1 MHRTNRHSALVAHY
15 TFLSL
20 FPLTLV
26 FAAVLGF
33 ILDHNPG
40 LQKRIIDTALGT
52 MPIIG
57 PQLKADPT
65 RLTGSVPAVVV
76 GLLTT
81 LWAGLRAFNVLQ
93 TALDDIADVPLSARP
108 SLIQTRTRSLVGVLI
123 LGSAQIGGATL
134 ATLVGTGGVTVV
146 NRLLLL
152 TGSVG
157 VNTLA
162 IAATFRHLCCARPRW
177 EAVRPGAI
185 AAGVSF
191 SLLQLAGTS
200 LVARAIA
207 RASPVYGAFASVIG
221 LMTWLSLHAWVLL
234 LGAELNG
241 VLDIRRRQEPAEP
254 AEPI

>member
-15 TFLSL
+15 TFMSL

-26 FAAVLGF
+26 FTAVLGF
-33 ILDHNPG
+33 ILDHNPE
-40 LQKRIIDTALGT
+40 LQTRILDTALGT
-52 MPIIG
+52 LPIIG

-65 RLTGSVPAVVV
+65 RLTGSVPVVVV
-76 GLLTT
+76 GLLAT

-93 TALDDIADVPLSARP
+93 TALDDIADVPLSSRP
-108 SLIQTRTRSLVGVLI
+108 SLIDTRKRSLVGVFI

-152 TGSVG
+152 IGSVG

-162 IAATFRHLCCARPRW
+162 IAATFRHLCSARPTW
-177 EAVRPGAI
+177 AAVRPGAI
-185 AAGVSF
+185 AAGISF
-191 SLLQLAGTS
+191 SVLQLVGTS
-200 LVARAIA
+200 LVARAIV

-241 VLDIRRRQEPAEP
+241 VLEIRRRPSRVEPT
-254 AEPI
+254 EPI